1 MKNILD
7 ILKKNWKYPPLS
19 LLSEKA
25 PQAADRGDIRK
36 IAGIIEK
43 TLQKFAIEVRVIEVN
58 LGPNITQYVIEFIP
72 GTKLSTITELADDL
86 ALATESPS
94 GQVRIE
100 APIPGRNLIGIEIP
114 NRSLE
119 IVILK
124 TIIESSVM
132 NKSKSKLTV
141 TLGLDVSGNP
151 IAVDIA
157 EMPHILITGTTG
169 SGKSV
174 LINSF
179 ITSLLLRASPNEVK
193 LILIDTDGAELTEFN
208 GIPHLLT
215 PTIVEDVKA
224 LAALKWTMDEIDR
237 RHKVFV
243 ERRVKN
249 IDSFNELSGYLSLP
263 RVVIFIEN
271 LNSLMQLAPI
281 ETEDALSKITQRGRV
296 AGMHLIITS
305 QPPTSAATDRIYA
318 NIPGRISFL
327 LPRAKDSMTILNHP
341 GAEKLMGRGDM
352 LFLPPYASKPI
363 RVQGAF
369 VADKEIRSIVDF
381 LERNNEIEP
390 VQEMPRYRRLI
401 QETDSLDRLFEEA
414 KKAVGQ
420 YDRASASL
428 LQRRLT
434 IGYSRAARILDQLEQ
449 AGVVGPAEG
458 SRPRDVLIKSD
469 GKN

>member
-1 MKNILD
+1 MEI
-7 ILKKNWKYPPLS
+7 
-19 LLSEKA
+19 
-25 PQAADRGDIRK
+25 
-36 IAGIIEK
+36 
-43 TLQKFAIEVRVIEVN
+43 N
-58 LGPNITQYVIEFIP
+58 LGPIITQYVIEFTP
-72 GTKLSTITELADDL
+72 GTKLSTITELTDDL
-86 ALATESPS
+86 ALATKSPT
-94 GQVRIE
+94 GQIRIE
-100 APIPGRNLIGIEIP
+100 TPIPGRNLIGIEIP
-114 NRSLE
+114 NKSSQIVSLKE
-119 IVILK
+119 VL
-124 TIIESSVM
+124 ESAVM
-132 NKSKSKLTV
+132 KKAKSKLIV
-141 TLGLDVSGNP
+141 PLGLDASGNP
-151 IAVDIA
+151 IVVDIA

-179 ITSLLLRASPNEVK
+179 ITSLLLRASPDEIK
-193 LILIDTDGAELTEFN
+193 FILIDPDGAELTEFN

-224 LAALKWTMDEIDR
+224 LAALKWTMEEIGR

-243 ERRVKN
+243 ERGVKN

-271 LNSLMQLAPI
+271 LTSLMQLAPI
-281 ETEDALSKITQRGRV
+281 EMEDALSKITQRGRA

-327 LPRAKDSMTILNHP
+327 LPRAKDSMTVLNHP
-341 GAEKLMGRGDM
+341 GAEKLLGKGDM
-352 LFLPPYASKPI
+352 LFLPPYVSKPI

-369 VADKEIRSIVDF
+369 VADREIKSIVDF
-381 LERNNEIEP
+381 LERNNETEP

-401 QETDSLDRLFEEA
+401 QETDALDGLFEEA

-428 LQRRLT
+428 LQRRLS
-434 IGYSRAARILDQLEQ
+434 IGYSRAARILDQLEA

-458 SRPRDVLIKSD
+458 SRPRDVFKKCSE
-469 GKN
+469 K